1 MKKTLVI
8 ISGPS
13 GVGKTTLIDILV
25 KKYNFIDKVVT
36 CTTRS
41 PRDLEQNGVDYY
53 FLSVDTANKM
63 ISNGDFIE
71 HKTIYGNIYGCSSGA
86 VDYILNKGRVA
97 LICVDVEGAR
107 SLMQSQKYRDVLYS
121 IFIDV
126 SSDSFL
132 LDRLKHRN
140 EKDIDIRI
148 KRLVYERRFI
158 DNFDHVVIN
167 DVLEDAVIELGDFI
181 NSIHEENE

>member
-86 VDYILNKGRVA
+86 
-97 LICVDVEGAR
+97 
-107 SLMQSQKYRDVLYS
+107 
-121 IFIDV
+121 
-126 SSDSFL
+126 
-132 LDRLKHRN
+132 
-140 EKDIDIRI
+140 
-148 KRLVYERRFI
+148 
-158 DNFDHVVIN
+158 
-167 DVLEDAVIELGDFI
+167 
-181 NSIHEENE
+181 